1 MRFIDR
7 LLILIFSLFLI
18 AAGAGVAFLCF
29 SQGTA
34 AYYVDFVCK
43 TIIAHR
49 WLALIG
55 AAVFLVL
62 GLLVMFGSAFHRKGQ
77 SKATVI
83 STQTQGDDVQISVGA
98 IDCIVGQVVKG
109 YSQVKS
115 VSTAVEET
123 PDGIKVKA
131 KTVVN
136 GDINIPD
143 LAMALREDI
152 KIQLETMVGL
162 KVKEV
167 KIVVTDVVAKPITVE
182 KNPDARWDD
191 VSETEVDGVVL
202 EDVTNANNNTD
213 TTDKVK

>member
-7 LLILIFSLFLI
+7 IIIFVFSLIFI
-18 AAGAGVAFLCF
+18 AAAVFGAFLCF
-29 SQGTA
+29 ST
-34 AYYVDFVCK
+34 DFIYDEIFQVVN
-43 TIIAHR
+43 ILINYR
-49 WLALIG
+49 WFVLIVSALLFVI
-55 AAVFLVL
+55 
-62 GLLVMFGSAFHRKGQ
+62 GLLIMFGSAFHHQRH
-77 SKATVI
+77 SKSDVI

-98 IDCIVGQVVKG
+98 IDCIVGQVVKS

-115 VSTAVEET
+115 VNTIVSESPE
-123 PDGIKVKA
+123 GIKVKA

-143 LAMALREDI
+143 LANNLREDI

-182 KNPDARWDD
+182 KNTSAKWDD
-191 VSETEVDGVVL
+191 VQQEESAEETVE
-202 EDVTNANNNTD
+202 E
-213 TTDKVK
+213 KK